1 LLFGVEFPC
10 GTLRE
15 SVQHPAGLREETTMK
30 NEYTL
35 GPWESGR
42 NPTGTSSNEIVVRPA
57 GQFPHGEWIADCGS
71 ATDKR
76 AVANA
81 RLIAAAPELLDALTQ
96 AVASHGLGRSDW
108 LVAAQAAIA
117 KATGG

>member
-1 LLFGVEFPC
+1 
-10 GTLRE
+10 
-15 SVQHPAGLREETTMK
+15 MK
-30 NEYTL
+30 NEYTP

-42 NPTGTSSNEIVVRPA
+42 NPKGISSNEIVVRPA
-57 GQFPHGEWIADCGS
+57 GQFPYGEWIADCGS

-76 AVANA
+76 AIANA

-96 AVASHGLGRSDW
+96 AVASHPFGRSEEPDW

-117 KATGG
+117 KSRGG